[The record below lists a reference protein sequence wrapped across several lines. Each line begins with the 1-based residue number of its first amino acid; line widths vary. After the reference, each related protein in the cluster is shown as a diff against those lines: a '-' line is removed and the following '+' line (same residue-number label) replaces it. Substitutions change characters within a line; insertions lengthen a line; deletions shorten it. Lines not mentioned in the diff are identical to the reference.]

1 MRRHFPS
8 IRIAT
13 LFAVMLSSG
22 CATAPASSGGE
33 SSPGQGETAF
43 GNYLVLAIA
52 DNYNNR
58 AQFERTVVS
67 KLKAEN
73 AEATAYYVAAG
84 GNTPVDKDA
93 VADVLATGDY
103 DALLVTRVLA
113 AASEAEIKPGSA
125 AAKAT
130 RRDGGPLDFFRYDY
144 EELDEPAAL
153 ELSTEATL
161 SVELYRA
168 TDTTR
173 VWSTELTSKDE
184 SNIGAMID
192 DVADKVVTRLA
203 RDRRI
208 SR

>member
-1 MRRHFPS
+1 MTHIVAFS
-8 IRIAT
+8 
-13 LFAVMLSSG
+13 LLG
-22 CATAPASSGGE
+22 CAAAPDASS
-33 SSPGQGETAF
+33 SDAAAQGETAF
-43 GNYLVLAIA
+43 NSFLVLAIA

-67 KLKAEN
+67 NLKAEN

-84 GNTPVDKDA
+84 GDTPVDKDA
-93 VADVLATGDY
+93 VADLLAAGDY

-113 AASEAEIKPGSA
+113 AASEAKVKPGSA

-168 TDTTR
+168 ADTTR
-173 VWSTELTSKDE
+173 VWSTELTSKGE
-184 SNIGAMID
+184 NNIGAMID